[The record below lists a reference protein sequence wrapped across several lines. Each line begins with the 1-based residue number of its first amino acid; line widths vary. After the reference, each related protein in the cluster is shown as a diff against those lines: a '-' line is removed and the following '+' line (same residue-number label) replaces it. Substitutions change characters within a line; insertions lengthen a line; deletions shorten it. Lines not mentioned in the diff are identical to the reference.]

1 MLIDYYV
8 FDGMNNKNRN
18 MDCIEIG
25 ALNRRLNELDEID
38 KAIVTAYIVGDDI
51 EEIALQFNMDTV
63 VVEEIINNSL
73 ISITTDV

>member
-1 MLIDYYV
+1 
-8 FDGMNNKNRN
+8 

-51 EEIALQFNMDTV
+51 EEIALRFNMDTV